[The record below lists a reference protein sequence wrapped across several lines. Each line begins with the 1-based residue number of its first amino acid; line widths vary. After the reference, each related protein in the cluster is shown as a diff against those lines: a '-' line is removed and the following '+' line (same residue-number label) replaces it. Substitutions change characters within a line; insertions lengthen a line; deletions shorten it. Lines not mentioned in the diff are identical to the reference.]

1 MPKYKFLVFTRPVQG
16 REQEYN
22 DWYQKVHLPDL
33 LTVPGYT
40 SAQRFRLSRMH
51 TALSGEVPFP
61 YLAIYNIE
69 TDDIDAVLAGM
80 KRLKGKIVV
89 SDALNLPAS
98 SAMIY
103 EEYGPLVERES

>member
-1 MPKYKFLVFTRPVQG
+1 MHKYKFVVFTRPIEG

-22 DWYQKVHLPDL
+22 EWYQNVHLPDL
-33 LTVPGYT
+33 LSVPGYI
-40 SAQRFRLSRMH
+40 SAQRFRLSRTH
-51 TALSGEVPFP
+51 TVLNGEVPFP

-69 TDDIDAVLAGM
+69 TDDIDEVLAGM

-89 SDALNLPAS
+89 SDALDLPAS

-103 EEYGPLVERES
+103 EEYGSLVERKA